1 MPGLGLYF
9 PHTFLVMS
17 ALLQCYSLAW
27 SLSWEFKT
35 LVFITPAKHLLLLS
49 QYVSKHSRAS
59 SLFLLFLLASQKFH
73 YVIFTVFLVSWMSA
87 YLSSKTLFLFVRFLY
102 YNMINITSTF
112 LLYLWNHILLQ
123 RYSQKMTPKSG
134 NYCHEYHY
142 KCILL

>member
-59 SLFLLFLLASQKFH
+59 SLFLLFPLASKKFH
-73 YVIFTVFLVSWMSA
+73 YVIFTVSLASWMSA
-87 YLSSKTLFLFVRFLY
+87 YLSSKTLFLFIKFYTIMWLTSLALFF
-102 YNMINITSTF
+102 NTCGMISFCRDI
-112 LLYLWNHILLQ
+112 
-123 RYSQKMTPKSG
+123 PKKWHPESG
-134 NYCHEYHY
+134 NYCYEYHY
-142 KCILL
+142 KGILL